1 MLTEREKK
9 CFECHKATLSDYGT
23 IKMLDFKRPESSYY
37 RIRFLFEED
46 YYRLHISG
54 DLGSLT
60 AANCANMTYE
70 NFAEDYAG
78 NPGYFREKVECHNRP
93 FFVFDENMAKASLK
107 EYLDESG
114 VLAEVLRDGRMDW
127 ETDDDK
133 LNDFFEDVFSDF
145 TDAQGIGSTGYEAL
159 ERYFSDPW
167 EFASSLGKQE
177 TNILELYLYAF
188 QMAKAQIDQRKNPFE
203 KDGNRRSKASKGQ
216 RSQLPSGGSCTGP

>member
-1 MLTEREKK
+1 M
-9 CFECHKATLSDYGT
+9 DYGT
-23 IKMLDFKRPESSYY
+23 IKVLDFKRPDSSYY
-37 RIRFLFEED
+37 QIRFLFEED
-46 YYRLHISG
+46 YCRLHISR

-60 AANCANMTYE
+60 AANCTNMTYE
-70 NFAEDYAG
+70 KFAEDYAG

-145 TDAQGIGSTGYEAL
+145 TDAQGIGSAGYEAL

-188 QMAKAQIDQRKNPFE
+188 QMAKAQIDQEKNSSKKNE
-203 KDGNRRSKASKGQ
+203 K
-216 RSQLPSGGSCTGP
+216 